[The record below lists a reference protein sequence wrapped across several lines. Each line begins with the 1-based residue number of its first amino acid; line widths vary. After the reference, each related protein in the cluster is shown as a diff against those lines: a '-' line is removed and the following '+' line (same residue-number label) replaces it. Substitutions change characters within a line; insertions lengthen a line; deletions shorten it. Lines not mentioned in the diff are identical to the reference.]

1 MNKSDMAKLVKRFNS
16 SVIKHSP
23 KILMGVGIAGMVTTT
38 VMAVKATPRAMELIQ
53 DEEIY
58 QNGPLT
64 TVEKVKVA
72 WKPYIPAAVTGAASV
87 ACLIGSCSV
96 STRRTAALTAA
107 YQISETALAEY
118 REAAL
123 QTVGEKKEKTI
134 REQVSRDRVERN
146 PVKQSEV
153 IVTGKGESLFMDPHS
168 KRCFKSDIDQINK
181 IVNMLNKR
189 MLHDMFGYVSLSEFY
204 DEIGLDRTDI
214 SDDLGWNIDKGLI
227 EVEFHPV
234 MNNDGKPC
242 LALYYL
248 NPPKW
253 GYDGTR

>member
-1 MNKSDMAKLVKRFNS
+1 
-16 SVIKHSP
+16 
-23 KILMGVGIAGMVTTT
+23 
-38 VMAVKATPRAMELIQ
+38 
-53 DEEIY
+53 
-58 QNGPLT
+58 
-64 TVEKVKVA
+64 
-72 WKPYIPAAVTGAASV
+72 
-87 ACLIGSCSV
+87 
-96 STRRTAALTAA
+96 
-107 YQISETALAEY
+107 
-118 REAAL
+118 
-123 QTVGEKKEKTI
+123 
-134 REQVSRDRVERN
+134 
-146 PVKQSEV
+146 
-153 IVTGKGESLFMDPHS
+153 MDPHS

-234 MNNDGKPC
+234 MNNDGQPC